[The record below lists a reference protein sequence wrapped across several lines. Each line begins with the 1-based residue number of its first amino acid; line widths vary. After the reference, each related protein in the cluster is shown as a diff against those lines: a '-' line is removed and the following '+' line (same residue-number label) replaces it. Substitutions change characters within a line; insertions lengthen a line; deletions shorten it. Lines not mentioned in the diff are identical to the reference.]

1 MFFYQS
7 DVQYLCDFNIL
18 YLFVNIL
25 PIILG
30 NKVFVEINEFKK
42 RKKTLAGLWF
52 LLIVCPLKD
61 ILQLHVR
68 IIYISLAKISKK
80 V

>member
-30 NKVFVEINEFKK
+30 NKVFVEINEFV
-42 RKKTLAGLWF
+42 LICWF
-52 LLIVCPLKD
+52 VH
-61 ILQLHVR
+61 LQITR
-68 IIYISLAKISKK
+68 TYIYIIFYISLAKISKK

>member
-7 DVQYLCDFNIL
+7 YVQYLCDFNIL

-30 NKVFVEINEFKK
+30 NKVFVEIDVVCFILYLVKVSK
-42 RKKTLAGLWF
+42 RSEL
-52 LLIVCPLKD
+52 
-61 ILQLHVR
+61 
-68 IIYISLAKISKK
+68 
-80 V
+80 